1 MIICLGWGSLIWDPG
16 QLAISGGW
24 NKQGP
29 EVPVEYLRQSKND
42 RLTLVIEQSAPMV
55 KVLWTKM
62 QTNNLEEA
70 KENLRQREGGIKRE
84 FVGFWTQGSECPEE
98 IPHMEAW
105 AKKLGVTAAI
115 WTALPAKFNGE
126 NYRKPSIDEAITY
139 LEQLESEKK
148 ALAEGYIRKTPPQ
161 ITTKYRSRFE
171 QHFGWV
177 HK

>member
-24 NKQGP
+24 SEQGP
-29 EVPVEYLRQSKND
+29 EVPVEYLRQSKNG

-70 KENLRQREGGIKRE
+70 KENLRQREGRIRRE
-84 FVGFWTQGSECPEE
+84 FVGFWTQDSKCPEE
-98 IPHMEAW
+98 IPHMEDW
-105 AKKLGVTAAI
+105 AKEVGATAVI

-139 LEQLESEKK
+139 LEQLEPEKR
-148 ALAEGYIRKTPPQ
+148 ALAEEYIRKTPPQ
-161 ITTKYRSRFE
+161 ITTTYRSRFE

-177 HK
+177 CE